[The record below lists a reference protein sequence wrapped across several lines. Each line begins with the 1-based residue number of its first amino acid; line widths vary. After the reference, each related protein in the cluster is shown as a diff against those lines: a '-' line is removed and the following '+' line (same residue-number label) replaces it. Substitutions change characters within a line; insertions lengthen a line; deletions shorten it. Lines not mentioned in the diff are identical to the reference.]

1 MPELP
6 EIETIRRIVEPQVAG
21 RTIRAVRLLQEHVV
35 AHPAPDAFVR
45 RLSGQAIASLGR
57 RGKFLIFHFASGDR
71 MVLHLR
77 MTGQLLVTPPDFPLE
92 KHTHLVAPLSD
103 GNELRYI
110 DVRRFGRFWF
120 LRREESDAIAG
131 LDRLG
136 VEPLSER
143 LTGAYLKERLARRTI
158 PIKTALLD
166 QSVVCGI
173 GNIYADEI
181 LYAAHLH
188 PEEPCS
194 HLSTRAWNRLA
205 STIRDII
212 AWGIE
217 TDAMTPEEYL
227 AGKGKEYRNTPDL
240 RAYGHEGKP
249 CLSCGRM
256 MKRVTIGG
264 RSSCYCSYCQR
275 KKRV

>member
-6 EIETIRRIVEPQVAG
+6 EVETIRRIVEPQVAG
-21 RTIRAVRLLQEHVV
+21 RTIRDVQLLQKQVVEHPV
-35 AHPAPDAFVR
+35 PEAFVR
-45 RLSGQAIASLGR
+45 RLSGQTITSLDR
-57 RGKFLIFHFASGDR
+57 RGKFLAFHFASGDR

-77 MTGQLLVTPPDFPLE
+77 MTGQLLVTPPTFQME
-92 KHTHLVAPLSD
+92 KHTHLVAALSD

-120 LRREESDAIAG
+120 LQSEESEAIAG

-136 VEPLSER
+136 IEPLSES
-143 LTGAYLKERLARRTI
+143 LTGAYLKECLAHRTI
-158 PIKTALLD
+158 PLKAALLD
-166 QSVVCGI
+166 QSVICGI

-181 LYAAHLH
+181 LYAARLH

-205 STIRDII
+205 ATIRDTI

-249 CLSCGRM
+249 CLRCGHT

-264 RSSCYCSYCQR
+264 RSSFYCPYCQR
-275 KKRV
+275 KK